1 MIRGKEAQSEV
12 LPAAAQAAKRDG
24 ATRER
29 ILDAAQRLIQTRGYN
44 AFSFKDIAEAL
55 GIRTASIHYHFPTKA
70 DLGVALLQ
78 RYRRA
83 FSDELETIA
92 AGAGS
97 SEARLARFT
106 NLFHLTFESESR
118 MCLCGMLSA
127 EIATLPEPV
136 AAEVE
141 HFFHDTESWLTE
153 VFAVGRKAGAFAFA
167 GGARAQ
173 ARLFLAL
180 LEGAMVVARG
190 LRDRG
195 RFQAMARGH
204 LQTLRPH

>member
-1 MIRGKEAQSEV
+1 MTVAE
-12 LPAAAQAAKRDG
+12 KRDG

-29 ILDAAQRLIQTRGYN
+29 ILDTAQRLIQTRGYN
-44 AFSFKDIAEAL
+44 AFSFKDVAEAL

-78 RYRRA
+78 RYRRV
-83 FSDELETIA
+83 FRDELDAIA
-92 AGAGS
+92 TSTGS
-97 SEARLARFT
+97 SNARLTRFT

-136 AAEVE
+136 ACEVE
-141 HFFHDTESWLTE
+141 HFFHETESWLTE
-153 VFAVGRKAGAFAFA
+153 VFANGRKAGLFAFE
-167 GGARAQ
+167 GGARAE
-173 ARLFLAL
+173 ARSFLAL

-195 RFQAMARGH
+195 RFQAIARGH
-204 LQTLRPH
+204 LQRLKTH